1 MLKGVTFPSGLWRES
16 LPPGC
21 DSRSTAGVSDIIVPS
36 GWRERIDELQTRRSA
51 WIVAGFAVV
60 AVGTAL
66 LMWLR
71 GSPAQIAPP
80 ATQAAPSAWS
90 PGATTAAGQLA
101 PSPAPGVL
109 YVDVSGAVRK
119 PGLYRLDVGSRVAD
133 AIQAAG
139 GASPRA
145 DLSALNLAEL
155 LTDGVKVDVV
165 RKGDVTSAPVAG
177 VGAAP
182 SPSVPI
188 VNINTADEPTLEL
201 IPGVGP
207 VTANAILAYRDRIGR
222 FSAIEQLLEVN
233 GIGPATVENIRPY
246 ITI

>member
-1 MLKGVTFPSGLWRES
+1 M
-16 LPPGC
+16 
-21 DSRSTAGVSDIIVPS
+21 SDIIVPS
-36 GWRERIDELQTRRSA
+36 GWRERIDELQSRRSA

-60 AVGTAL
+60 VVGTAL

-90 PGATTAAGQLA
+90 PEATTAAGQLA

-119 PGLYRLDVGSRVAD
+119 PGLYRLDAGSRVAD

-165 RKGDVTSAPVAG
+165 RKGDATSAPVAAVG
-177 VGAAP
+177 VAP